1 VSENIIVIRNKLKE
15 QLSEMLKLCEDMD
28 EASWQYENGVILSGN
43 EAKELIKFIDDNLRI
58 VIEYE

>member
-1 VSENIIVIRNKLKE
+1 VNEDIIVIRNKLEE
-15 QLSEMLKLCEDMD
+15 QLKSKSNLSEFMD
-28 EASWQYENGVILSGN
+28 EANWQYEIGVILSCN